1 MESTHF
7 AFIIT
12 ILLFLIGIG
21 VSLIRDIL
29 LKNARHLET
38 ISDRLVSIE
47 QSLVT
52 IEESGGNDGHHSDIE
67 YLMADQSPRAFDEVD
82 DK

>member
-1 MESTHF
+1 MEITHF

-29 LKNARHLET
+29 LKNSRHLET
-38 ISDRLVSIE
+38 ISDRLESIE

-52 IEESGGNDGHHSDIE
+52 IEKNGGNEGHHSDIE
-67 YLMADQSPRAFDEVD
+67 YLAAEQSLRAFDEVD

>member
-1 MESTHF
+1 MDITHF
-7 AFIIT
+7 ALIIT
-12 ILLFLIGIG
+12 ILLFLILIY

-52 IEESGGNDGHHSDIE
+52 VEENGGNDGHHSDIE
-67 YLMADQSPRAFDEVD
+67 YLTIEQSLRAFDEVD